1 MAEAAQKVE
10 ETPVEINFEDA
21 FARLAELEDGKQPE
35 AAPAPEPAPE
45 PAKAEEAPAEPA
57 DGEEAPAEPAKGEEA
72 PADSAPEP
80 AKAAPQSGED
90 TDAILQRLARLVKE
104 EPAPAAQP
112 AAQQPQA
119 PQPLYTA
126 EEQELLN
133 NYEKEWP
140 DVAKAE
146 ALRRQGEYRQL
157 VGYVFNEFAKELR
170 PLMETVQVLSQ
181 RTHLSDLKS
190 TVEDYDT
197 VRDNVIS
204 WVEQQP
210 VYLQVA
216 YKHVIEN
223 GSVEEVADL
232 IGRYK
237 RETGASAAQPAAAPA
252 ARKPDTELPSA
263 TKQAAAALAPVSSKR
278 SAVVQAVDSEDFESA
293 FAAFASKM

>member
-21 FARLAELEDGKQPE
+21 FARLAELDDGKQPE
-35 AAPAPEPAPE
+35 SAPAPEPAPE
-45 PAKAEEAPAEPA
+45 PAKAEETPAEPTKA
-57 DGEEAPAEPAKGEEA
+57 EEAPAEPAE
-72 PADSAPEP
+72 PAEPAPEP
-80 AKAAPQSGED
+80 AKAAPPSGED
-90 TDAILQRLARLVKE
+90 TEAILQRLARLVKE
-104 EPAPAAQP
+104 EPAPAQP
-112 AAQQPQA
+112 QQPQQ
-119 PQPLYTA
+119 PQPQQQPSLYTP
-126 EEQELLN
+126 EEQEFLST
-133 NYEKEWP
+133 YEKEWP